1 MHATQVLDKHLR
13 IHCQETH
20 QRRMDT
26 VLTLVNGLLTDRV
39 LTVTGLGRSLHG
51 NSSPKHYIKK
61 ADRMIG
67 NSHLHNERN
76 SFYRAL
82 AILMIGKLK
91 RPVILVD
98 WSDITPDSSI
108 QKLRASFA
116 VEGRGLTLYEEVHF
130 QGNAGTQR
138 VHVRFLKTLQSLLPV
153 HCNPIIVTDAG
164 FKNPW
169 FKAVKGLGWD
179 FIGRVGG
186 HIMIKHAYISNEW
199 IRVERVFEASTSRP
213 RYYGAV
219 DLVRNNPLFCYAYTL
234 KRKPTGRINKNCF
247 GKKSAAQHSVKNA
260 HRERTPWLLATSLEG
275 GSAITK
281 TVINLYKTRMQI
293 EEAFR
298 DLKSHR
304 YGFSF
309 RDCLT
314 RKRYRLENLLLIG
327 ALAAMVAW
335 LVGKIAEMKNM
346 HRQFQANT
354 TRTRNVLSTIYLGC
368 EVYSSGRLK
377 MVMNDFTQAIKLLR
391 MDRYTAGLPA

>member
-1 MHATQVLDKHLR
+1 MHATHVLDKHLR

-20 QRRMDT
+20 QKRMDT
-26 VLTLVNGLLTDRV
+26 VLTLVKGLLTGKV
-39 LTVTGLGRSLHG
+39 LTVTGLGRSIQG
-51 NSSPKHYIKK
+51 SSAPKHQIKK

-67 NSHLHNERN
+67 NHHLHNERH
-76 SFYRAL
+76 SIYRAL
-82 AILMIGKLK
+82 ALLMIGKLK

-98 WSDITPDSSI
+98 WSDITADSSI

-130 QGNAGTQR
+130 QVNAGTQR
-138 VHVRFLKTLQSLLPV
+138 VHVRFLKTLQSLLPA

-169 FKAVKGLGWD
+169 FKAVKALGWD

-199 IRVERVFEASTSRP
+199 IRVERVFETSTSRA

-219 DLVRNNPLFCYAYTL
+219 DLVLNNPLFCHAYTL
-234 KRKPTGRINKNCF
+234 KRKPTGRIKKNRF
-247 GKKSAAQHSVKNA
+247 GRKSAAQHSKKNA
-260 HRERTPWLLATSLEG
+260 HRERTPWLLVTSLEG

-309 RDCLT
+309 RDCMT

-335 LVGKIAEMKNM
+335 LVGKIAEMKNL
-346 HRQFQANT
+346 HRLFQANT

-368 EVYSSGRLK
+368 EVYASGKLR
-377 MVMNDFTQAIKLLR
+377 MAQSDFTMAIKLLS